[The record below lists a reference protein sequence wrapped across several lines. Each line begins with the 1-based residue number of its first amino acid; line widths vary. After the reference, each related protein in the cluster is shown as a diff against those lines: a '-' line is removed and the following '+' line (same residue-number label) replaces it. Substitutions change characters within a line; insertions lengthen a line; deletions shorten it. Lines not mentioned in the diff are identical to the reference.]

1 MSHTCTMNIR
11 EHMIPFL
18 FPWRVPLATSAQT
31 YGKPNIHRQQQQQ
44 RTGRK
49 KNTAQLHCL
58 LANRKAICLILSA
71 RCHSSVEQSLQ
82 IFVHSF
88 FLSIRLLHCCSGA
101 TIINSIIIAFVA
113 AIMLYIYLVCTRMIY
128 RRS

>member
-1 MSHTCTMNIR
+1 MNTR

-49 KNTAQLHCL
+49 KNTAQLH
-58 LANRKAICLILSA
+58 
-71 RCHSSVEQSLQ
+71 
-82 IFVHSF
+82 F
-88 FLSIRLLHCCSGA
+88 
-101 TIINSIIIAFVA
+101 II
-113 AIMLYIYLVCTRMIY
+113 VC
-128 RRS
+128 